1 MSDRWRVKSLPTGVP
16 SMNTRLFIGEVK
28 KRKALWDH
36 TNTNYHNRRMLT
48 DGWRDIAKMFN
59 TEVIAVKQKWKN
71 LRDTFR
77 VELKKTKRYSN
88 TDSSLRSLWAY
99 YDDMYFLKDILKTRR
114 LTEGDDGADNSEGLA
129 DVKVEPDS
137 EITFSPNP
145 LADDNDTN
153 HGIVIENVTS
163 LRPQS
168 EEVNTTQEQKS
179 RRGAKRKRSHDG
191 DNADSDEEQDD
202 DLLFFRSLL
211 PFTRKLDQDKK
222 LLFRMNVQQM
232 LYNQLYN

>member
-1 MSDRWRVKSLPTGVP
+1 
-16 SMNTRLFIGEVK
+16 
-28 KRKALWDH
+28 
-36 TNTNYHNRRMLT
+36 
-48 DGWRDIAKMFN
+48 
-59 TEVIAVKQKWKN
+59 VIAVKQKWKN

-114 LTEGDDGADNSEGLA
+114 LTDGDDGPDNSEGLA

-145 LADDNDTN
+145 LADNDTN